1 MQIHINSNYN
11 KEGDDKT
18 MRYTPKTE
26 LDQRVAKLQ
35 EHLKQHD
42 IDGALII
49 QNADLF
55 YFSGTIQQSHLY
67 IPAEGKPLLLVKNTY
82 ERALEESALDNI
94 VYLNS
99 LKELLPTL
107 QSHGFS
113 GFKTLG
119 FELDVLPADLYLR
132 YKELF
137 KPANIVDASDFI
149 RTVRMVKSDYE
160 LEILRD
166 VNKVQSQIFPFIS
179 ANLREGTSELKLV
192 SMIEA
197 FFREKGHPGLMRV
210 RGFNTELHQQH
221 VVSGSNTTPS
231 YFWGAVGGRGVGPA
245 YAQGASHKLIGRDE
259 PVLVDIGFNVDGYSL
274 DQTRIFCIGKL
285 SDHLTQAY
293 QVAIKIIEQIKQMA
307 KPGVPCGKLHELAR
321 QIAGASPFANHF
333 TGYPNQLTFC
343 GHGIGLEQDELPVI
357 GSKFKTPLEPGMVF
371 ALEPKFTFPDGAVG
385 IENTY
390 LVTQDG
396 LETLTVFDEEIQ
408 YV

>member
-1 MQIHINSNYN
+1 
-11 KEGDDKT
+11 
-18 MRYTPKTE
+18 MRYTPKSE

-35 EHLKQHD
+35 ALLKQQD
-42 IDGALII
+42 IDGAVII

-55 YFSGTIQQSHLY
+55 YFSGTIQQSHLF
-67 IPAEGKPLLLVKNTY
+67 IPAEGKPLLMVKNTF
-82 ERALEESALDNI
+82 ERAREESALDNI
-94 VYLNS
+94 VYVDS
-99 LKELLPTL
+99 LKEILPTL
-107 QSHGFS
+107 QSYGFG

-119 FELDVLPADLYLR
+119 FELDVLPANLYFR
-132 YKELF
+132 YQELF
-137 KPANIVDASDFI
+137 RPAKVVDASELI
-149 RTVRMVKSDYE
+149 RTVRMIKSDYE
-160 LEILRD
+160 LEILRE
-166 VNKVQSQIFPFIS
+166 VNTVQSQLFPYIR
-179 ANLREGTSELKLV
+179 ANIYEGMSELKLAA
-192 SMIEA
+192 MIDA
-197 FFREKGHPGLMRV
+197 FYREKGHPGIMRV

-231 YFWGAVGGRGVGPA
+231 YFWGAVGGKGVGPA

-259 PVLVDIGFNVDGYSL
+259 PVLVDIGFDIGGYSL

-285 SDHLTQAY
+285 PDHLTQAY
-293 QVAIKIIEQIKQMA
+293 QVAIEIIEQIKQMA

-321 QIAGASPFANHF
+321 QIADASPFANHF

-357 GSKFKTPLEPGMVF
+357 GYKFKTPLEPGMVF

-396 LETLTVFDEEIQ
+396 LETLTVFDEGIQ